1 METRYHK
8 LDLDKEEN
16 KEYYHLVNKCA
27 IVQKQLK
34 FLNDKILNLKQPKI
48 FLFCQKYKIK
58 ALYRPIEKLQAIVD
72 SWSQE
77 YTIFMGKPNL
87 TLKNN
92 LDPSIGY
99 MHFTRLL
106 EMMDILIRDKQSTT
120 ISNFLRIQERNNN
133 QVNFVIAIISAF
145 LSLVGLLF
153 AIYVFLK

>member
-1 METRYHK
+1 
-8 LDLDKEEN
+8 
-16 KEYYHLVNKCA
+16 
-27 IVQKQLK
+27 
-34 FLNDKILNLKQPKI
+34 
-48 FLFCQKYKIK
+48 
-58 ALYRPIEKLQAIVD
+58 
-72 SWSQE
+72 
-77 YTIFMGKPNL
+77 MGKPNL